1 MTDQTLLYLK
11 IIIHKKYIN
20 YINRIIIVY
29 KSCFPRAK
37 SKIMKKRNEIIASFN
52 YMFLFFI
59 NKIFF

>member
-20 YINRIIIVY
+20 RIIVY